1 MIEGKEQWLRERG
14 AASKILAGLMLRSTT
29 RGGSHSIKT
38 CSAQL
43 TSVLSYALVPEA
55 KDASKTRA
63 RLMLEVNPLLSALY
77 QNVLRGADRCALK
90 YQIAQS
96 AAQLSQSDK
105 LMLTV

>member
-1 MIEGKEQWLRERG
+1 
-14 AASKILAGLMLRSTT
+14 
-29 RGGSHSIKT
+29 
-38 CSAQL
+38 
-43 TSVLSYALVPEA
+43 
-55 KDASKTRA
+55 
-63 RLMLEVNPLLSALY
+63 MLEVNPLLSALY